1 MYNDDRGASL
11 PHFVVCSLRSMLI
24 KINCSLNGTD
34 TQKITKKTENREN
47 RIVLAQEA
55 LLVLPILQLLV
66 ELHKNIKLYRPY

>member
-1 MYNDDRGASL
+1 MEQTHRKY
-11 PHFVVCSLRSMLI
+11 H
-24 KINCSLNGTD
+24 K
-34 TQKITKKTENREN
+34 KKTENREN